1 MEAAEAVEPEAATG
15 SSDNERNATFNFEH
29 KVFQVEG
36 AYFAAPDGLD
46 QPKFYLPMGEGMG
59 SVAVKSLR
67 GEFHIAEDS
76 PDGELLTLVEKSLK
90 YVKAVRPNESIPRE
104 VLDGTASWSV
114 EEHHRTIARGRVTA
128 QLIGMMTGDDTDLD
142 DFTQLEELMEDP
154 KTRERL
160 DEAFTAAAEKLGLGP
175 DNKQEVINW
184 IEHLAHEMSYIE
196 ALREHYGGLKAI
208 AAKLKALGKMYGKE
222 MLGEE
227 IQRTFALVRK
237 PLTEYGNLFDH
248 VDGQTCEIL
257 RVLQD
262 IERQVEMIR
271 QTRDDLH
278 YAFMT
283 WTEMAAM
290 WDGVDLVRD
299 DDMDKLIRK
308 TYQFV
313 ATNFQQSQ
321 GWDLMSD
328 GKIRS

>member
-1 MEAAEAVEPEAATG
+1 MEAAEAVEPEAATNTG
-15 SSDNERNATFNFEH
+15 GEERNATFSFEH

-59 SVAVKSLR
+59 SVAIKSLR
-67 GEFHIAEDS
+67 GEFGIAEDS
-76 PDGELLTLVEKSLK
+76 PDGALLTLVEKSLK
-90 YVKAVRPNESIPRE
+90 YVKAVRPIESIPRE

-128 QLIGMMTGDDTDLD
+128 QLIGMMTGDDADLD
-142 DFTQLEELMEDP
+142 DFSRLEELMEDP
-154 KTRERL
+154 KTKERL
-160 DEAFTAAAEKLGLGP
+160 DKAFSAAAEKLGLEP
-175 DNKQEVINW
+175 DNKQEVVNW

-196 ALREHYGGLKAI
+196 ALREHYGGLKSI
-208 AAKLKALGKMYGKE
+208 AARLKALGKLYGKE

-237 PLTEYGNLFDH
+237 PLTEYGNLFDQ

-262 IERQVEMIR
+262 IEHQVEMIR

-290 WDGVDLVRD
+290 WDGVELVRD
-299 DDMDKLIRK
+299 DEMDKLIRK

-321 GWDLMSD
+321 GWDLMTD

>member
-1 MEAAEAVEPEAATG
+1 MEAAEAVEPEAATIA
-15 SSDNERNATFNFEH
+15 SDDKRNATFNFEH

-46 QPKFYLPMGEGMG
+46 VPKFYLPMGEGMS
-59 SVAVKSLR
+59 SVAIKSLR
-67 GEFHIAEDS
+67 GEFGIAEDS

-128 QLIGMMTGDDTDLD
+128 QLIGMMTGDDADLD
-142 DFTQLEELMEDP
+142 DFSRLEELMEDP
-154 KTRERL
+154 KTKERL
-160 DEAFTAAAEKLGLGP
+160 DKAFSAAAEKLGLGP
-175 DNKQEVINW
+175 NNKQEVVNW

-196 ALREHYGGLKAI
+196 ALREHYGGLKSI
-208 AAKLKALGKMYGKE
+208 AARLKALGKLYGKE

-227 IQRTFALVRK
+227 IQRTYALVRK
-237 PLTEYGNLFDH
+237 PLTEYANLFDQ

-299 DDMDKLIRK
+299 DEMDKLIRK

>member
-1 MEAAEAVEPEAATG
+1 MEAAEAVEPEASTNA
-15 SSDNERNATFNFEH
+15 SDDDRNATFNFEH

-36 AYFAAPDGLD
+36 AYFAAPDGLGE
-46 QPKFYLPMGEGMG
+46 PKFYLPMGEGMG
-59 SVAVKSLR
+59 SVAIKSLR
-67 GEFHIAEDS
+67 GEFDIAEDS

-142 DFTQLEELMEDP
+142 DFSRLEELLEDP
-154 KTRERL
+154 KTKERL
-160 DEAFTAAAEKLGLGP
+160 DNAFSAAAEKLGLGP
-175 DNKQEVINW
+175 DNKQEVVNW

-196 ALREHYGGLKAI
+196 ALREHYGGLKSI
-208 AAKLKALGKMYGKE
+208 AARLKALGKLYGKE

-237 PLTEYGNLFDH
+237 PLTEYGNLFDQ

-262 IERQVEMIR
+262 IEHQVEMIR

-290 WDGVDLVRD
+290 WEGVELVRD
-299 DDMDKLIRK
+299 DEMDKLIRK

-321 GWDLMSD
+321 GWDLISD